1 MERSFTTS
9 VNIDNYPFG
18 IDYLSS
24 TLFLGSCFAESIG
37 NKMLER
43 KFPVLINP
51 FGVVYNP
58 VSVALALKRIIS
70 AQPLVEDDLNTYN
83 NLWFSFYHHTSFSS
97 SSQEECLK
105 KINVS
110 LRQANN
116 FWREAKFLAITFG
129 TARVYHHK
137 KMGIPVANCHKI
149 PAREFKHSL
158 LSVSE
163 IVDLWSDLLDGILK
177 VKKDLKIIFTV
188 SPVRHWKDGP
198 VGNQISKST
207 LVLAVSQLV
216 EKFSMNAFYF
226 PSYEIVMDELRDYRF
241 YADDML
247 HISSRAIDHIW
258 DKFRATAIATDA
270 RRISLKVE
278 EILAAVNHRP
288 FNPKS
293 KDFISFVENTL
304 EKINELKRENP
315 SFSFSHEISVLQ
327 EYLL

>member
-18 IDYLSS
+18 INYLSS

-116 FWREAKFLAITFG
+116 FWREAESLAITFG

-216 EKFSMNAFYF
+216 EKFSKNAFYF

-247 HISSRAIDHIW
+247 HPSDLAIDYIW
-258 DKFRATAIATDA
+258 EKFKNSFIPKDA
-270 RRISLKVE
+270 QMLMN
-278 EILAAVNHRP
+278 EIERVVQAVNHRP
-288 FNPKS
+288 LNVNSIDFKEFINSTLQKIEQIEKRNDGLDFS
-293 KDFISFVENTL
+293 KEIT
-304 EKINELKRENP
+304 ILKQY
-315 SFSFSHEISVLQ
+315 IQ
-327 EYLL
+327 

>member
-1 MERSFTTS
+1 MEKSFTTP
-9 VNIDNYPFG
+9 VHVDNYPFE
-18 IDYLSS
+18 INYSS
-24 TLFLGSCFAESIG
+24 PTLFIGSCFAESIG
-37 NKMLER
+37 DKMLER

-58 VSVALALKRIIS
+58 LSVALGLKRIIS
-70 AQPLVEDDLNTYN
+70 GQPFVEDDLNTYN

-97 SSQEECLK
+97 SNQEDCLK
-105 KINVS
+105 RINVS
-110 LRQANN
+110 LRQAHN
-116 FWREAKFLAITFG
+116 FWRETEFLAITFG

-163 IVDLWSDLLDGILK
+163 IVNLWSDLLESILK
-177 VKKDLKIIFTV
+177 AKKNLKVILTI
-188 SPVRHWKDGP
+188 SPIRHWKDGP
-198 VGNQISKST
+198 VGNQVSKST
-207 LVLAVSQLV
+207 LILAVSQLV
-216 EKFSMNAFYF
+216 EKFPENVFYF

-258 DKFRATAIATDA
+258 NKFRNTTIANDA
-270 RRISLKVE
+270 QRTSLKVE
-278 EILAAVNHRP
+278 EILAAINHRP

-293 KDFISFVENTL
+293 KEFISFVENTL
-304 EKINELKRENP
+304 EKINNLKRDNP
-315 SFSFSHEISVLQ
+315 SFNFSHEINVLQ
-327 EYLL
+327 ENIL